1 MVAFHPRSGRIECHA
16 ALERRRRSSSRE
28 RHALVFSLRQCS
40 VFGVCVAMSGADG
53 AEVEAT
59 AVDVESSQDQ
69 HDLWVRWADTSRAL
83 AAAVSERDAAL
94 RALAELRQEVA
105 ETVASVQALTDQRV
119 GDERRQA
126 ADVKAKYKRRVADLE
141 ARCAAADKRVA
152 ESSQSCRV
160 QAEEAASAL
169 DRVSALQSALSAA
182 EAASR
187 SAVAC
192 AEAECVA
199 KSESV
204 QRQLRDKCAQ
214 QLRELTVEVDA
225 WRAFVARVGA
235 ARGVRVEKEHAEL
248 AVTREALRAAE
259 ERASAAGSE
268 VALANA
274 SADAARARA
283 ADAEQDAAYMREAVV
298 SLLRRC
304 GLNPSELLAP
314 GQLSTHALT
323 HALNAALSAATR
335 AAVTPVEA
343 RLAQADAESTALRAA
358 VESAR
363 TGQARSDS
371 RCAALAEQLSTALDA
386 LRKDM
391 AQLEAA
397 RQQEADE
404 SAVAMSRVAMERDLA
419 VQQVASLRRS
429 LAEMAAGQ
437 SMATVATAT
446 PGQMASTPLL
456 ERAMQSLLV
465 S

>member
-1 MVAFHPRSGRIECHA
+1 
-16 ALERRRRSSSRE
+16 
-28 RHALVFSLRQCS
+28 
-40 VFGVCVAMSGADG
+40 
-53 AEVEAT
+53 
-59 AVDVESSQDQ
+59 
-69 HDLWVRWADTSRAL
+69 
-83 AAAVSERDAAL
+83 
-94 RALAELRQEVA
+94 
-105 ETVASVQALTDQRV
+105 
-119 GDERRQA
+119 
-126 ADVKAKYKRRVADLE
+126 
-141 ARCAAADKRVA
+141 
-152 ESSQSCRV
+152 
-160 QAEEAASAL
+160 
-169 DRVSALQSALSAA
+169 
-182 EAASR
+182 
-187 SAVAC
+187 
-192 AEAECVA
+192 VA

-235 ARGVRVEKEHAEL
+235 ARGGRVEKEHAEL

-268 VALANA
+268 AALANA

-304 GLNPSELLAP
+304 GLNPSELLVP
-314 GQLSTHALT
+314 GQLSAQALT

-335 AAVTPVEA
+335 AAVAPVEA

-358 VESAR
+358 VV
-363 TGQARSDS
+363 RSDS
-371 RCAALAEQLSTALDA
+371 RCATLAEQLSTALDA

-404 SAVAMSRVAMERDLA
+404 SAVAMSRVSMERDLA